1 MTHNPAVKRIAAFL
15 LSQTRGISQAEAAME
30 LEADPFGNAGVISLA
45 HVAFNEA
52 RAEVH
57 AERNREACGQFEKR
71 LSDTL
76 NRSKTFAEMSD
87 DELASHG
94 WAATRDATGRA
105 VYWHPVQKTA

>member
-45 HVAFNEA
+45 HVALNEA
-52 RAEVH
+52 RA
-57 AERNREACGQFEKR
+57 AINTERKSTPSLPP
-71 LSDTL
+71 LSQTDVAMGTRFVDL
-76 NRSKTFAEMSD
+76 NDA
-87 DELASHG
+87 ELASHG